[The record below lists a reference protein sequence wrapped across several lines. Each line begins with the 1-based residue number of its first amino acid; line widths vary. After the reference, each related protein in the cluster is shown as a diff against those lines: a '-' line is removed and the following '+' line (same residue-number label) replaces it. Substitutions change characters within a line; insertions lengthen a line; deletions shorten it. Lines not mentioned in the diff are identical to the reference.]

1 MYVLEDLHTCTSIRL
16 HDAPAAAG
24 DALAHGF
31 RGWLSGCCRLGSL
44 FTDRDLLAPSPLI
57 TNRGQ
62 SLFTNRVLLQGGI
75 PESGTASKVISS
87 PGTVL
92 GNQDDIGSIIAS
104 CCICCRAG
112 SQQSQPWKLR
122 NSLISI
128 GPSDGNFE
136 RQLLLPMDA
145 TWHWGQWGGN
155 ECNGLKGLRRISD

>member
-1 MYVLEDLHTCTSIRL
+1 VSGKWRCSYWNLVIFVYRSRFAWSFALDRESWSIFVHRLRFAWSFALDCESWSILFTDRDL
-16 HDAPAAAG
+16 
-24 DALAHGF
+24 
-31 RGWLSGCCRLGSL
+31 RGSLPLIANRGQSL
-44 FTDRDLLAPSPLI
+44 FTDRDLLAPLPLI

-112 SQQSQPWKLR
+112 IVSVNRALEP
-122 NSLISI
+122 
-128 GPSDGNFE
+128 
-136 RQLLLPMDA
+136 A
-145 TWHWGQWGGN
+145 
-155 ECNGLKGLRRISD
+155 

>member
-1 MYVLEDLHTCTSIRL
+1 MIANRGQSLFTDRDL
-16 HDAPAAAG
+16 
-24 DALAHGF
+24 
-31 RGWLSGCCRLGSL
+31 RGPLPLIANRDQSLFTDRDLRGPLPLIANRGQSL
-44 FTDRDLLAPSPLI
+44 FTDRDLLAPLPLI

-112 SQQSQPWKLR
+112 I
-122 NSLISI
+122 ISVNRALE
-128 GPSDGNFE
+128 P
-136 RQLLLPMDA
+136 A
-145 TWHWGQWGGN
+145 
-155 ECNGLKGLRRISD
+155 